1 MLKKILHI
9 LTRPKF
15 FITLLSYY
23 IFFLGVKVFFHFSL
37 LNRFT
42 VFLIPLTIT
51 LIYLVWNLFYY
62 ENLSDEMYDDEIRE
76 KFFNKIR
83 QADRKNIE
91 NLISVREEIQKLG
104 GKTNLNPTKQ
114 SLVNDLTSFNLN
126 DMIEKYAINSIKI
139 KFIED
144 FITKKGLKSP
154 NLKEKIL
161 KLTQAKDKY
170 QNLNSEIQ
178 NAFDEIQAQTVLIL
192 TDDSLTSSDSSE
204 TLTGIRKK
212 IEIIDNTNNDINN
225 FYTSINKDKE
235 LE

>member
-23 IFFLGVKVFFHFSL
+23 ILFLGIKVVFHFSL

-42 VFLIPLTIT
+42 IILIPLTIT
-51 LIYLVWNLFYY
+51 LIYLLWNLFYY

-83 QADRKNIE
+83 QSDRKNIE
-91 NLISVREEIQKLG
+91 NLISVREEIQKLA

-139 KFIED
+139 KFILD

-161 KLTQAKDKY
+161 KLTQAKEKY
-170 QNLNSEIQ
+170 QNLNVEIQ

-192 TDDSLTSSDSSE
+192 TDDSLTSSDSGE
-204 TLTGIRKK
+204 TLTDIRKK

-225 FYTSINKDKE
+225 FYTSISKDKE

>member
-1 MLKKILHI
+1 
-9 LTRPKF
+9 
-15 FITLLSYY
+15 
-23 IFFLGVKVFFHFSL
+23 
-37 LNRFT
+37 
-42 VFLIPLTIT
+42 
-51 LIYLVWNLFYY
+51 
-62 ENLSDEMYDDEIRE
+62 MYDDEIRE

-83 QADRKNIE
+83 QSDRKNIE
-91 NLISVREEIQKLG
+91 NLISVREEIQKLA

-139 KFIED
+139 KFILD

-161 KLTQAKDKY
+161 KLTQAKEKY
-170 QNLNSEIQ
+170 QNLNVEIQ

-192 TDDSLTSSDSSE
+192 TDDSLTSSDSGE
-204 TLTGIRKK
+204 TLTDIRKK

-225 FYTSINKDKE
+225 FYTSISKDKE

>member
-23 IFFLGVKVFFHFSL
+23 ILFLGIKVVFHFSL

-42 VFLIPLTIT
+42 IILIPLTIT

-83 QADRKNIE
+83 QSDRKNIE
-91 NLISVREEIQKLG
+91 NLISVREEIQKLA

-139 KFIED
+139 KFILD

-161 KLTQAKDKY
+161 KLTQAKEKY
-170 QNLNSEIQ
+170 QNLNVEIQ

-192 TDDSLTSSDSSE
+192 TDDSLTSSDSGE
-204 TLTGIRKK
+204 TLTDIRKK

-225 FYTSINKDKE
+225 FYTSISKDKE